1 MDRVSN
7 VIKEIKKTMKLF
19 NFKNKTIDIKYLK
32 KENNFFSSPHN
43 FFFINGAI
51 LKKSKILEIDDK
63 FINSGIKFLID
74 HQNVNGSFDEWYANE
89 NSFCASA
96 YTGYYL
102 TNLLSEKVNVNFK
115 KDILVC
121 LKKLNRY
128 LDNKS
133 NFTNFNQELAK
144 FGFQSK
150 LQKKYDPKYLNLIL
164 KKTLEYENFE
174 YGGIDLGYLSVN
186 LMIIS
191 NLLTNKFDIKL
202 FNIFKYQLEIYSKIT
217 NNFNN
222 FPNYIFSRSSRI
234 IMLSGFFYA
243 HKRGLISNLEFENI
257 YQNYI
262 QSLKDYIKKK
272 VKKYLS
278 FFFSGD
284 FVKIINVN
292 EIKYKKHSFKK
303 KINTIPRY
311 KSFIIN
317 KDKSLDFYLANSNIL
332 ALNSKKNT
340 KYFFDT
346 NLNYLN
352 KKYIPKINE
361 RFNFYGKKIF
371 IKNLF
376 IEVKNFSFLKKN
388 LNSITYVSKYI
399 GLGDFIKSLGKKLL
413 INHKTAKNMASYKK
427 IRFDGKK
434 IYVQETIIVKK
445 KFIPRLISLSSDK
458 EQFYFSPTSFINKKD
473 LGVFFNYKIKVYN
486 KMKYC
491 IHKINYE
498 CS

>member
-1 MDRVSN
+1 MNRVSN

-19 NFKNKTIDIKYLK
+19 NFKKKTIDTKYLK
-32 KENNFFSSPHN
+32 KTNNFFSSPHN

-51 LKKSKILEIDDK
+51 LKKLEILEIDQK

-74 HQNVNGSFDEWYANE
+74 HQNINGSFDEWYANE

-102 TNLLSEKVNVNFK
+102 SNLINEKINVNFK
-115 KDILVC
+115 EDILTC

-133 NFTNFNQELAK
+133 NFTNLNQELAK

-150 LQKKYDPKYLNLIL
+150 FQKRYDPKYLNLIL

-186 LMIIS
+186 LMILS
-191 NLLTNKFDIKL
+191 DLLTNKFNNKL
-202 FNIFKYQLEIYSKIT
+202 FNIFKYQLDIYSKIT
-217 NNFNN
+217 DNFKN

-234 IMLSGFFYA
+234 VMLSGFLYA
-243 HKRGLISNLEFENI
+243 HKKGLISNLEFDNT

-262 QSLKDYIKKK
+262 RSLKNYIKKK
-272 VKKYLS
+272 DKKYLS

-284 FVKIINVN
+284 FVNIISVSQV
-292 EIKYKKHSFKK
+292 KYERHNLKK
-303 KINTIPRY
+303 KINIIPRY
-311 KSFIIN
+311 RSFIIN
-317 KDKSLDFYLANSNIL
+317 KDKSLNFYLANSNIL

-361 RFNFYGKKIF
+361 RFDFYGKKIF
-371 IKNLF
+371 SKNLF
-376 IEVKNFSFLKKN
+376 IEVKNFKFLKKN
-388 LNSITYVSKYI
+388 LNSITYISKYI
-399 GLGDFIKSLGKKLL
+399 GLGNFIKSLGKKLL
-413 INHKTAKNMASYKK
+413 INHKTAKNMASYRK
-427 IRFDGKK
+427 ISFHGKK
-434 IYVQETIIVKK
+434 IYIQETIIVKK
-445 KFIPRLISLSSDK
+445 NFIPKLISLSLDK

-473 LGVFFNYKIKVYN
+473 LGVFLNYKKKVYN
-486 KMKYC
+486 KMKYS
-491 IHKINYE
+491 IHKISYE

>member
-1 MDRVSN
+1 MDRVSQ

-19 NFKNKTIDIKYLK
+19 NFKKKTIDIKYLK

-51 LKKSKILEIDDK
+51 LKKLKILEIDDK

-74 HQNVNGSFDEWYANE
+74 HQNINGSFDEWYANE

-96 YTGYYL
+96 YSGYYL
-102 TNLLSEKVNVNFK
+102 SNLISEKININFK
-115 KDILVC
+115 KDILIC
-121 LKKLNRY
+121 LKKLNKY

-150 LQKKYDPKYLNLIL
+150 LKKRYDSKYLNLIL
-164 KKTLEYENFE
+164 KKTVEHENFE

-191 NLLTNKFDIKL
+191 DLLTNRFNNKL
-202 FNIFKYQLEIYSKIT
+202 FNVFKNQLEIYSKIT
-217 NNFNN
+217 NNFEN

-234 IMLSGFFYA
+234 VMLSGFLYA
-243 HKRGLISNLEFENI
+243 YKKGLISKLEFENI

-262 QSLKDYIKKK
+262 RSLKNYIKKK
-272 VKKYLS
+272 DKKYLS

-284 FVKIINVN
+284 FVNIMSVS
-292 EIKYKKHSFKK
+292 EIKYEKYNFKK

-317 KDKSLDFYLANSNIL
+317 KNKSLNFYLANSNIL
-332 ALNSKKNT
+332 ALNSKNNT

-361 RFNFYGKKIF
+361 RFDFYGKKIF
-371 IKNLF
+371 SKNLF
-376 IEVKNFSFLKKN
+376 IEVKNFNFLKKN
-388 LNSITYVSKYI
+388 LNLVTYISKYI
-399 GLGDFIKSLGKKLL
+399 GIGNFIKSLGKKLL
-413 INHKTAKNMASYKK
+413 INHKIVKNMASYKK
-427 IRFDGKK
+427 ISFHAKK
-434 IYVQETIIVKK
+434 IYIQETIIVKK
-445 KFIPRLISLSSDK
+445 NFIPKLISLSLDK
-458 EQFYFSPTSFINKKD
+458 EHFYFSPTSFINKKD
-473 LGVFFNYKIKVYN
+473 LGVFLNYKIKVYN
-486 KMKYC
+486 KMKYS
-491 IHKINYE
+491 IYKINYE